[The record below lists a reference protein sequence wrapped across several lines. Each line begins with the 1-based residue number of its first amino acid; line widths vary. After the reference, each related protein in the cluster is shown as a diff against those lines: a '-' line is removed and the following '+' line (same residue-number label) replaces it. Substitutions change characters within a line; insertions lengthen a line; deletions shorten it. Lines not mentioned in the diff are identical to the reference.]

1 MIKVTDHALVRF
13 LERSGSADFE
23 PVRAALVAGLERGR
37 AAAAQIGV
45 RAYVINAEGH
55 QFVVEDEVLI
65 TVLEPGM
72 RPHFRNRRR

>member
-1 MIKVTDHALVRF
+1 MIKVSDHALVRF

-23 PVRAALVAGLERGR
+23 AVRTAIAAGLERGR
-37 AAAAQIGV
+37 AAAEQIGAE
-45 RAYVINAEGH
+45 AYVINAEGL

>member
-1 MIKVTDHALVRF
+1 MMRISDHALVRF

-23 PVRAALVAGLERGR
+23 PVRDALAAGLERGR
-37 AAAAQIGV
+37 AAAEQIGAT
-45 RAYVINAEGH
+45 AYVIKAQGL

-65 TVLEPGM
+65 TVLEPDM